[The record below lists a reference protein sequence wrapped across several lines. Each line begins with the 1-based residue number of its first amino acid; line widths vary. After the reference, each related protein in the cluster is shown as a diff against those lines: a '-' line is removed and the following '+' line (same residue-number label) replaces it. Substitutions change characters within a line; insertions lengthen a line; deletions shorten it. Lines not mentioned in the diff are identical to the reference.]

1 MTVLDFESARRREA
15 SQSVF
20 RYTAERSM
28 RPGWLTISLWIAGIA
43 AAAWLIV
50 PKLI

>member
-1 MTVLDFESARRREA
+1 MSVLDFQSARPREA
-15 SQSVF
+15 SQTVF

-28 RPGWLTISLWIAGIA
+28 RPGWLTIALWIAGIV

-50 PKLI
+50 PNVI